1 MATTSTR
8 SGLRQIL
15 CNSDSKDVIRLLS
28 AGYAK
33 YHKYGVDIRELLSR
47 NWVVQIPHTYREANT
62 TMAKFAARG
71 NNGLTP
77 C

>member
-28 AGYAK
+28 AGYAN
-33 YHKYGVDIRELLSR
+33 LLSITSMELISGSCFQGTGWFR
-47 NWVVQIPHTYREANT
+47 FPIHTGKLILLWLSLLQEET
-62 TMAKFAARG
+62 TG
-71 NNGLTP
+71 
-77 C
+77 